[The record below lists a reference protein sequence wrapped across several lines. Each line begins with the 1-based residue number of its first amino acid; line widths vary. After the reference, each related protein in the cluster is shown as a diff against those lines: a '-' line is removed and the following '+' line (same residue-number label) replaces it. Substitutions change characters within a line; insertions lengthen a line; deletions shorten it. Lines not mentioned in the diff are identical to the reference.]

1 MKELVVNWHVTEAC
15 NFKCRY
21 CFAQWERHC
30 KKDLFQS
37 SELVGQLLT
46 EFDNLLTIF
55 DGEFKQLRLNLVGGE
70 TFLYKKQIL
79 HVIREAQIRGM
90 KLSAVT
96 NGSKL
101 DDELIQIISECF
113 DTIGLSVD
121 SISDKTNLLI
131 GREEKR
137 RAMDVDKLLQKV
149 KLLKSLKPDLK
160 VKINTVVNKLNYQ
173 EFLGDF
179 IDRTNPDKWKVFQ
192 MLPMTAQS
200 RSLEIGESEFKLFI
214 ENHKKYKEILYEE
227 SNTKMRESYLM
238 IDPLGRFFQNNKI
251 EQGYTY
257 SRPIHEVGVKRAF
270 SEILFDKNKFLSR
283 YKRAEDK

>member
-21 CFAQWERHC
+21 CFAHWDRDC
-30 KKDLFQS
+30 KKDLFQNT
-37 SELVGQLLT
+37 ELVSQLLT
-46 EFDNLLTIF
+46 ELAHLLSIF
-55 DGEFKQLRLNLVGGE
+55 NGEFKHLRLNLVGGE
-70 TFLYKKQIL
+70 TFLYKKQIRY
-79 HVIREAQIRGM
+79 VIREAQIKGM

-96 NGSKL
+96 NGSQL
-101 DDELIQIISECF
+101 DDEFIQIISECF

-121 SISDKTNLLI
+121 FMNDKTNLLI
-131 GREEKR
+131 GREEKN
-137 RAMDVDKLLQKV
+137 RAMDIEKLIQQV
-149 KLLKSLKPDLK
+149 KLLKRLKPDLK

-179 IDRTNPDKWKVFQ
+179 IDRINPDKWKVFQ
-192 MLPMTAQS
+192 MLPMTKQS
-200 RSLEIGESEFKLFI
+200 RLLEIDKFEFKLFI

-257 SRPIHEVGVKRAF
+257 SKPIHEVGIEQAF
-270 SEILFDKNKFLSR
+270 SEISFDKNKFLSR
-283 YKRAEDK
+283 YKRVEV